1 MQLKR
6 KCQGSLRG
14 NWLPGGSSYLL
25 YFKSHPL
32 LHFDGIWGNLFRLKS
47 YIPSSTLAFVDHNKI
62 MLIFL
67 IVGFLFERNKHTAH
81 PICVYFQLYICK
93 EGETRHSA
101 GIWIHCQGLK
111 DEWGLVFNK
120 NCYEQRKSLT
130 YRHLSPQVLPLLP
143 AFPHFYLHVWGSC
156 QPCCVGGWRGEIL
169 AVSWHKAG
177 LSLHLLDMTPWWV
190 KDKLAW
196 GPASQPLPAFSL
208 GHISGVNGFQGQTW
222 LSLLNILEATSVGR
236 C

>member
-1 MQLKR
+1 M
-6 KCQGSLRG
+6 
-14 NWLPGGSSYLL
+14 
-25 YFKSHPL
+25 
-32 LHFDGIWGNLFRLKS
+32 
-47 YIPSSTLAFVDHNKI
+47 
-62 MLIFL
+62 
-67 IVGFLFERNKHTAH
+67 
-81 PICVYFQLYICK
+81 CVYFQLYICK

-101 GIWIHCQGLK
+101 GIWIHCQGLR

-177 LSLHLLDMTPWWV
+177 LTVTSLTGYDAMMSQRQTGMRSGLSASSSILSGPHLRSQWLPRSD
-190 KDKLAW
+190 LAES
-196 GPASQPLPAFSL
+196 AEHSR
-208 GHISGVNGFQGQTW
+208 GHQCGEV
-222 LSLLNILEATSVGR
+222 LRVPRSLLPSQRDVKQSDKVTKWNSQGFKHYCMGSKLHGR
-236 C
+236 ASALSGRGSKLGVWD